1 MLKPQVLAL
10 YNAVSV
16 SEEALMKRT
25 LMALMVSLLA
35 LGLLAGCNTVAGFGK
50 DMQKAGDK
58 LEGAAKR

>member
-1 MLKPQVLAL
+1 
-10 YNAVSV
+10 
-16 SEEALMKRT
+16 MKRT

-58 LEGAAKR
+58 LEGAATG